1 MIEICPLEP
10 ADLPAVLKLWRETEG
25 VTLGVADSP
34 EELLCY
40 LDRNPGL
47 SVVAKVEGRVV
58 GAVLSGHDGRRGYL
72 HHLAVEPA
80 HRNQGVGEAM
90 VRRCLLSLRAAGI
103 MKSHV
108 FVRGDNNLGQ
118 RFWSHHECIERDDLM
133 VFSHL

>member
-25 VTLGVADSP
+25 LTLGAADSP
-34 EELLCY
+34 EELLRY

-47 SVVAKVEGRVV
+47 SVVAKVEGRIV

-80 HRNQGVGEAM
+80 HRNHGIGEAM

-108 FVRGDNNLGQ
+108 FVREDNNLGQ
-118 RFWSHHECIERDDLM
+118 RFWSHHGWFAREDLVM
-133 VFSHL
+133 FSHL